1 MISWPALF
9 SGFGFGFIIAAP
21 VGPMSLLCINRTLKH
36 GFWAGLATGAGIA
49 FADVLYA
56 LATVTSFR
64 IVNEFTS
71 AYDLPLRLIGSLFL
85 GVLGVKALW
94 PGKSGAKPEAVRS
107 GIAYSMFS
115 SFLLTLANPATILS
129 FMALAASLGN
139 TVGSSLFLPAGIAL
153 GSCCWWLLLS
163 AIICWISGK
172 LPEAFIYSL
181 NLISSIILILFS
193 LYGISLALLGAGG
206 VNPA

>member
-1 MISWPALF
+1 MIIWPALF

-85 GVLGVKALW
+85 GVLGVKTLW

-139 TVGSSLFLPAGIAL
+139 TVGSSCSSRLELRSAPAAG
-153 GSCCWWLLLS
+153 GCCYLLLS
-163 AIICWISGK
+163 AGSAANCLMPSFD
-172 LPEAFIYSL
+172 L
-181 NLISSIILILFS
+181 
-193 LYGISLALLGAGG
+193 
-206 VNPA
+206 